1 MTPSQF
7 LGIVHLE
14 EALSPSSDLLC
25 DFLISIVILYLCI
38 LIRMHLQRRG
48 NVTGHRL
55 LSIM

>member
-25 DFLISIVILYLCI
+25 DFLISIDILYLCI

-48 NVTGHRL
+48 R
-55 LSIM
+55 